1 MTIGKIKIAFII
13 RGKKNAEGF
22 QYRARMKIMITGF
35 NFLAAVSASGKRA
48 NIYGCL
54 GINGYAKYPV
64 GFIGD
69 AVRCMDI
76 GKDFICLS
84 YFFLG
89 LHLSTFFRWNPNWF
103 NLLLTVRIV
112 GN

>member
-1 MTIGKIKIAFII
+1 MV
-13 RGKKNAEGF
+13 
-22 QYRARMKIMITGF
+22 TGF

-64 GFIGD
+64 RFIGY
-69 AVRCMDI
+69 AVRSMDI
-76 GKDFICLS
+76 GKDFICFS
-84 YFFLG
+84 YFFLV
-89 LHLSTFFRWNPNWF
+89 LHLVTFFRWNPNWLS
-103 NLLLTVRIV
+103 LLLIVRIV